1 MRLTSYTD
9 YALRT
14 LMYLAMKRDS
24 LVTIGDIAEDH
35 AIAKNHLTK
44 VVHQLGTLGYVE
56 TVRGRNGGL
65 RLAIEP
71 EDINIGEVVRH
82 TETDFHMA
90 ACFDPDAAGCMYSA
104 TCSLK
109 GLLAKATDAYLAVL
123 DGVTLKDMVAP
134 APRRKG
140 AGKGAPAVQ
149 AIQLHFHKP
158 APARPKA
165 KAG

>member
-14 LMYLAMKRDS
+14 LMHLAMNRDS
-24 LVTIGDIAEDH
+24 LVTIGDIAEAH
-35 AIAKNHLTK
+35 RIAKNHLTK
-44 VVHQLGTLGYVE
+44 VVHQLGTLGYVD

-71 EDINIGEVVRH
+71 EYIHIGDVVRH

-90 ACFDPDAAGCMYSA
+90 ACFDEAAPGCMYSA

-109 GLLAKATDAYLAVL
+109 GLLSKATSAFLAVL

-134 APRRKG
+134 APRK
-140 AGKGAPAVQ
+140 KAPAALQPVR
-149 AIQLHFHKP
+149 LHFKALP
-158 APARPKA
+158 ADKPKA